1 MGGGKGPETPPP
13 RDYYKETS
21 DSLRAQVNM
30 APQLYAAEA
39 AFRPQYQR
47 LELAGYRNS
56 LLGRVTTDDLSATSR
71 AEYDAAV
78 AEAAGADAKLAQL
91 QNQRAA
97 IQQGIRVGRKGQ
109 IVYDSAGLQR
119 VDAEIDRLN
128 ILKQTPIDPASFSDR
143 GLIDILEKDVMPSM
157 ARAEA
162 ITTSRQRASDIADV
176 EALGQRASQAYLD
189 ADPRSKALIETLNAQ
204 AMSALQQNGALTP
217 EQQRFALQTARI
229 GMADRGLAMG
239 NQGLAADVLGTYQLT
254 EARRT
259 AAQQNAGAVLG
270 LNKQFTADPFQAIL
284 GRQGQA
290 FNAGMNQQQFA
301 SGFSQ
306 SIGPRLFNPE
316 SQYAADLSNSNQQ
329 TAAAYAAARAQV
341 QSATIGA
348 VGSAIGGIGGGWA
361 QGLGSAAKA
370 AGSGCWVAREVYGVD
385 NPKWVIF
392 RGWMLNESP
401 EWFRST
407 YLKHG
412 EKFAEYI
419 KDKPLLKAVIQE
431 GMDLIV
437 YPRMTRIY
445 A

>member
-21 DSLRAQVNM
+21 DALKAQVNM
-30 APQLYAAEA
+30 APQIYAAEA

-56 LLGRVTTDDLSATSR
+56 LLGRVTADDLSATSR
-71 AEYDAAV
+71 GEYEAAL
-78 AEAAGADAKLAQL
+78 AASAGADAKIAQL
-91 QNQRAA
+91 QRERAG

-109 IVYDSAGLQR
+109 IVYDSAGLER
-119 VDAEIDRLN
+119 VDNEISRLTL
-128 ILKQTPIDPASFSDR
+128 LKNTPPDPASFSDR

-162 ITTSRQRASDIADV
+162 LTTSRQRESDIYDV
-176 EALGQRASQAYLD
+176 ERLGARASQAYLD
-189 ADPRSKALIETLNAQ
+189 ADPRSKSLIETLNAQ
-204 AMSALQQNGALTP
+204 AMADLNANGALTP
-217 EQQRFALQTARI
+217 EQQRYALQTSRI
-229 GMADRGLAMG
+229 GMADRGLSMG
-239 NQGLAADVLGTYQLT
+239 NQGLAADVLGTYQMT
-254 EARRT
+254 ETRKAAAR
-259 AAQQNAGAVLG
+259 QNAGAVLG

-306 SIGPRLFNPE
+306 NIGPRLFNPE
-316 SQYAADLSNSNQQ
+316 SQYAADLNNSNQQ

-361 QGLGSAAKA
+361 KGLGTGAT
-370 AGSGCWVAREVYGVD
+370 GT
-385 NPKWVIF
+385 P
-392 RGWMLNESP
+392 
-401 EWFRST
+401 T
-407 YLKHG
+407 
-412 EKFAEYI
+412 
-419 KDKPLLKAVIQE
+419 
-431 GMDLIV
+431 
-437 YPRMTRIY
+437 
-445 A
+445 

>member
-21 DSLRAQVNM
+21 DALKAQVQM

-56 LLGRVTTDDLSATSR
+56 LLGRVTYDDLSATSK

-78 AEAAGADAKLAQL
+78 AASASAGAKIADLQAQRAQIAAGSWQGSDNRGVAALAGFAGFGHGKTRVVDTAALEKVDNEISRLQLLQQAK
-91 QNQRAA
+91 
-97 IQQGIRVGRKGQ
+97 
-109 IVYDSAGLQR
+109 
-119 VDAEIDRLN
+119 
-128 ILKQTPIDPASFSDR
+128 PDPASFSDR
-143 GLIDILEKDVMPSM
+143 GLIDILEKDVMPAM

-162 ITTSRQRASDIADV
+162 KTTSAQRASDIADV
-176 EALGQRASQAYLD
+176 ESLGRRASEAYLN

-217 EQQRFALQTARI
+217 EQQRYALQTARV

-306 SIGPRLFNPE
+306 NIGPRLFSPE
-316 SQYAADLSNSNQQ
+316 SQYAADLNNSNQQ

-361 QGLGSAAKA
+361 QGLASK
-370 AGSGCWVAREVYGVD
+370 
-385 NPKWVIF
+385 K
-392 RGWMLNESP
+392 
-401 EWFRST
+401 
-407 YLKHG
+407 
-412 EKFAEYI
+412 
-419 KDKPLLKAVIQE
+419 
-431 GMDLIV
+431 
-437 YPRMTRIY
+437 
-445 A
+445 

>member
-21 DSLRAQVNM
+21 DALKAQVQM

-56 LLGRVTTDDLSATSR
+56 LLGRVTRDDLSEASR

-78 AEAAGADAKLAQL
+78 ADMAGADAKIAAL
-91 QNQRAA
+91 QQQRAA
-97 IQQGIRVGRKGQ
+97 IGRGIAVGKGRA
-109 IVYDSAGLQR
+109 IVYDQAGLER
-119 VDAEIDRLN
+119 IDNEINRLQL
-128 ILKQTPIDPASFSDR
+128 LKQARPDPASFSDR

-162 ITTSRQRASDIADV
+162 LTTSRQRAADIADV
-176 EALGQRASQAYLD
+176 EMLGQRASQAYLD
-189 ADPRSKALIETLNAQ
+189 ADPRSKSLIETLNAQ
-204 AMSALQQNGALTP
+204 AMADLNANGALTP
-217 EQQRFALQTARI
+217 EQQRYALQTQRI
-229 GMADRGLAMG
+229 GMADRGLALG
-239 NQGLAADVLGTYQLT
+239 NQGLAADVLGTYQLV
-254 EARRT
+254 EARKQ
-259 AAQQNAGAVLG
+259 AARQNAGAVLG

-301 SGFSQ
+301 SGFASN
-306 SIGPRLFNPE
+306 IGPRLFNPE
-316 SQYAADLSNSNQQ
+316 SQYAADLNNSNQQ

-361 QGLGSAAKA
+361 QGL
-370 AGSGCWVAREVYGVD
+370 AGKKSG
-385 NPKWVIF
+385 N
-392 RGWMLNESP
+392 
-401 EWFRST
+401 
-407 YLKHG
+407 
-412 EKFAEYI
+412 
-419 KDKPLLKAVIQE
+419 
-431 GMDLIV
+431 
-437 YPRMTRIY
+437 
-445 A
+445 

>member
-21 DSLRAQVNM
+21 DALKAQVNM

-71 AEYDAAV
+71 AEYEAAV
-78 AEAAGADAKLAQL
+78 AEAAGADAKLADL
-91 QNQRAA
+91 QKQRSA
-97 IQQGIRVGRKGQ
+97 IQQGIRVGKRG
-109 IVYDSAGLQR
+109 IVYDKVGLER

-128 ILKQTPIDPASFSDR
+128 ILKKTPIDPASFSDR

-162 ITTSRQRASDIADV
+162 LTTSRQRANDILDV

-189 ADPRSKALIETLNAQ
+189 ADPRSKSLIETLNAQ
-204 AMSALQQNGALTP
+204 AMTELSANGALSP
-217 EQQRFALQTARI
+217 EQQRYALQTQRI
-229 GMADRGLAMG
+229 GMADRGLGMG
-239 NQGLAADVLGTYQLT
+239 NQGLAADVLGTYQLV
-254 EARRT
+254 EARKQ
-259 AAQQNAGAVLG
+259 AARQNAGAVLG

-301 SGFSQ
+301 SGFAAN
-306 SIGPRLFNPE
+306 IGPRLFNPE
-316 SQYAADLSNSNQQ
+316 SQYAADLNNSNQQ

-348 VGSAIGGIGGGWA
+348 VGSAIGGIGGGYA
-361 QGLGSAAKA
+361 QGLASKA
-370 AGSGCWVAREVYGVD
+370 PSCWVAREVYGVD

-445 A
+445 G

>member
-21 DSLRAQVNM
+21 DALKAQVNM

-71 AEYDAAV
+71 AEYEAAV
-78 AEAAGADAKLAQL
+78 AEAAGADAKLADL
-91 QNQRAA
+91 QKQRSA
-97 IQQGIRVGRKGQ
+97 IQQGIRVGKRG
-109 IVYDSAGLQR
+109 IVYDKVGLER

-128 ILKQTPIDPASFSDR
+128 ILKKTPIDPASFSDR

-162 ITTSRQRASDIADV
+162 LTTSRQRANDILDV

-189 ADPRSKALIETLNAQ
+189 ADPRSKSLIETLNAQ
-204 AMSALQQNGALTP
+204 AMTELSANGALSP
-217 EQQRFALQTARI
+217 EQQRYALQTQRI
-229 GMADRGLAMG
+229 GMADRGLGMG
-239 NQGLAADVLGTYQLT
+239 NQGLAADVLGTYQLV
-254 EARRT
+254 EARKQ
-259 AAQQNAGAVLG
+259 AARQNAGAVLG

-301 SGFSQ
+301 SGFAAN
-306 SIGPRLFNPE
+306 IGPRLFNPE
-316 SQYAADLSNSNQQ
+316 SQYAADLNNSNQQ

-361 QGLGSAAKA
+361 QGLASK
-370 AGSGCWVAREVYGVD
+370 
-385 NPKWVIF
+385 K
-392 RGWMLNESP
+392 
-401 EWFRST
+401 
-407 YLKHG
+407 
-412 EKFAEYI
+412 
-419 KDKPLLKAVIQE
+419 
-431 GMDLIV
+431 
-437 YPRMTRIY
+437 
-445 A
+445 

>member
-21 DSLRAQVNM
+21 DALKAQVQM

-56 LLGRVTTDDLSATSR
+56 LLGRVTRDDLSETSR
-71 AEYDAAV
+71 AEYDAALADV
-78 AEAAGADAKLAQL
+78 AGADAKIASLKQ
-91 QNQRAA
+91 QRDA
-97 IQQGIRVGRKGQ
+97 IGRGIAVGKGRV
-109 IVYDSAGLQR
+109 VYDSVGLER
-119 VDAEIDRLN
+119 IDNEINRLQL
-128 ILKQTPIDPASFSDR
+128 LKQAPPDPASFSDR

-162 ITTSRQRASDIADV
+162 LTTSRQRASDILDV
-176 EALGQRASQAYLD
+176 EMLGRRASQAYLD
-189 ADPRSKALIETLNAQ
+189 ADPRSKSLIETLNSQ
-204 AMSALQQNGALTP
+204 AMSELSANGALTP
-217 EQQRFALQTARI
+217 EQQRYALQTARM
-229 GMADRGLAMG
+229 GMADRGLSMG
-239 NQGLAADVLGTYQLT
+239 NQGLAADVLGTYQLV
-254 EARRT
+254 EARKQ
-259 AAQQNAGAVLG
+259 AARQNAGAVLG

-316 SQYAADLSNSNQQ
+316 SQYAADLNNSNQQ

-361 QGLGSAAKA
+361 QGLASKA
-370 AGSGCWVAREVYGVD
+370 TGTGCWVAREVYGVD

-445 A
+445 G

>member
-21 DSLRAQVNM
+21 DALKAQVNM
-30 APQLYAAEA
+30 APQVYAAEA

-56 LLGRVTTDDLSATSR
+56 LLGRVTADDLSATSR
-71 AEYDAAV
+71 GEYEKALAAS
-78 AEAAGADAKLAQL
+78 AGADAQIAKLQ
-91 QNQRAA
+91 QERAG

-109 IVYDSAGLQR
+109 IVYDSAGLER
-119 VDAEIDRLN
+119 VDNEISRLTL
-128 ILKQTPIDPASFSDR
+128 LKNTPPDPASFSDR

-162 ITTSRQRASDIADV
+162 LTTSAQRASDIRDV
-176 EALGQRASQAYLD
+176 EMLGQRASQAYLD
-189 ADPRSKALIETLNAQ
+189 ADPRSKSLIETLNAQ
-204 AMSALQQNGALTP
+204 AMADLNANGALTP
-217 EQQRFALQTARI
+217 EQQRYALQTSRI
-229 GMADRGLAMG
+229 GMADRGLSMG
-239 NQGLAADVLGTYQLT
+239 NQGLAADVLGTYQMT
-254 EARRT
+254 ETRRAAAR
-259 AAQQNAGAVLG
+259 QNAGAVLG

-316 SQYAADLSNSNQQ
+316 SQYAADLNNSNQQ

-361 QGLGSAAKA
+361 KGLG
-370 AGSGCWVAREVYGVD
+370 AGTTG
-385 NPKWVIF
+385 
-392 RGWMLNESP
+392 
-401 EWFRST
+401 ST
-407 YLKHG
+407 
-412 EKFAEYI
+412 
-419 KDKPLLKAVIQE
+419 P
-431 GMDLIV
+431 
-437 YPRMTRIY
+437 
-445 A
+445 